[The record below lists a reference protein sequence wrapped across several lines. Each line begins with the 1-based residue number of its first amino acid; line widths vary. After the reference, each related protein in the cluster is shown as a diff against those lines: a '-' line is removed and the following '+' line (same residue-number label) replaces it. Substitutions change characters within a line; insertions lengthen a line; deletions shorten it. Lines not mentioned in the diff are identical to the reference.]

1 MHEYNP
7 LTQFSKVA
15 KMLKKLEITTICLV
29 ICLLLFG
36 CVGSGEDLSTGP
48 TNSGEWNIPE
58 NEIISGGVP
67 KDGIPS
73 LFNPE
78 MISAEDGSY
87 LIDDAL
93 VVGMVVAGQPMAYPH
108 SIMDWHEIV
117 NEDSNVP
124 FTLSYCP
131 LTGTAVAF
139 DGTVLGK
146 FGVSGLLY
154 RNNLIMFDRRTD
166 SRWPQLRLQS
176 DQGPSKDTKIRVL
189 PTIETSWGTWK
200 KLFPGTLIVSTN
212 TGFNRPYGQPGSAYP
227 GYSRLNSSPLFQQK
241 GIDNRLP
248 PKQRVHGILLGTGPE
263 AYQSKVYLIQETQ
276 ERRLINDVVANK
288 AILVVDVGE
297 KNFVLSFL
305 RTVDGQT
312 LTFELAGSADIF
324 PFTFKDKETGST
336 WTVLGEATDG
346 PLTGK
351 ELERPLSINA
361 FWFAW
366 GAFYEGA
373 DIYDN

>member
-1 MHEYNP
+1 
-7 LTQFSKVA
+7 
-15 KMLKKLEITTICLV
+15 MLKKLEITTICLV

-200 KLFPGTLIVSTN
+200 KLFPGTLILSTN